1 LKFPRWAASIGMI
14 ALLWGASAG
23 TVAGQPPDPTPA
35 PEPTLASPR
44 IIETPLALQTGAAAE
59 SASTGLS
66 LAPLKAVLIVGPLV
80 GLSDDSPA
88 VASLKTSMDLAAQVL
103 GAHGASVFKF
113 YTPSNDWNTIVSAAQ
128 GAQFLFYAGEG
139 VGWPDGTYGGFY
151 LRSGSGAVFIS
162 PDQIRSA
169 LKLAPNAIVMINACF
184 ASGGSGTD
192 SNPSALT
199 SPQAQYRVAQYSDP
213 FFDIGAGG
221 YFADWYQAAFST
233 ILTNLFQGMTLGD
246 AYKNFGDFN
255 SSTLETY
262 AHPYHSDLAM
272 WLDKGTYNYST
283 STDTGIYSY
292 AFAGKA
298 GARLDDLFPAPQM
311 SLSTSQLQIM
321 VDPQTSMET
330 TSVQVINS
338 GWSASVTSGSNWLSV
353 LPPQTGSAGASVTL
367 AVIPTGLSVGKYQ
380 GAVTVSSTSGL
391 QPQTINVTLDVVP
404 IVNKV
409 YIPVTIR

>member
-1 LKFPRWAASIGMI
+1 MKFPRWAASIGMI

-44 IIETPLALQTGAAAE
+44 IVETPLELQLGAATE
-59 SASTGLS
+59 SASTS
-66 LAPLKAVLIVGPLV
+66 PTLAPLKAVLIVGPLV

-113 YTPSNDWNTIVSAAQ
+113 YTPSNDWNTIVNAAQ

-151 LRSGSGAVFIS
+151 LRNGSGAVFIS
-162 PDQIRSA
+162 PDQIRSS

-199 SPQAQYRVAQYSDP
+199 SAQAQYRVAQYSDP
-213 FFDIGAGG
+213 FFDIGASG

-246 AYKNFGDFN
+246 AFKNFGDFN

-262 AHPYHSDLAM
+262 THPYHSDLAM
-272 WLDKGTYNYST
+272 WLDKGTYNEGS
-283 STDTGIYSY
+283 IYSY

-298 GARLDDLFPAPQM
+298 GARLEDLFPAPQV
-311 SLSTSQLQIM
+311 SLSTSLLQVM
-321 VDPQTSMET
+321 ADPQTSMET
-330 TSVQVINS
+330 ASVQVMNS

-380 GAVTVSSTSGL
+380 GSVTVNSTSGL
-391 QPQTINVTLDVVP
+391 QPQTINVILDVVP
-404 IVNKV
+404 KVKKV